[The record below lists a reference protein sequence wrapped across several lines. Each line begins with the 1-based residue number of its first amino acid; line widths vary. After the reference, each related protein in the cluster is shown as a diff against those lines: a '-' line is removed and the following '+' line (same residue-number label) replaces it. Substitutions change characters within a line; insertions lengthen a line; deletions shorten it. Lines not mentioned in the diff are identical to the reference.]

1 MNTLIGQYNLFT
13 TVTPCHCKNL
23 QERGKFIYKTFYN
36 IYVKF
41 FKINRNFLKKKVF
54 VITFLLNLCVLFL
67 KLYQHIYNKF
77 FTYLDVL
84 KKILFIKKIN
94 YIIFHLMQRVMQK
107 NFFFLVVGD
116 DFVVVVKG
124 LGC

>member
-36 IYVKF
+36 NYVKF
-41 FKINRNFLKKKVF
+41 FKINRNFLKKVF

-67 KLYQHIYNKF
+67 KLYQHIINKF

-84 KKILFIKKIN
+84 KDPFYKENKLHNISFNAARNAKKLF
-94 YIIFHLMQRVMQK
+94 FSCCRCRLCSCR
-107 NFFFLVVGD
+107 
-116 DFVVVVKG
+116 
-124 LGC
+124 